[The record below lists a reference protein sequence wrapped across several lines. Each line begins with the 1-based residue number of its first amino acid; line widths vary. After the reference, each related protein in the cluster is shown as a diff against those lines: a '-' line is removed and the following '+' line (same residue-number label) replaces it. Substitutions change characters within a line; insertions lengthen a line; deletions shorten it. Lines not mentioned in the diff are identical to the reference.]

1 MTISSTST
9 LTEVAV
15 AVASALSQAGIDA
28 VLTGGACATAYSEG
42 AYVSH
47 DLDFIVRSGGTRRD
61 LNAAMGT
68 AGFHR
73 DGDRYAHPDSMF
85 FVEFPRGPLAIG
97 DDLDI
102 QPVRLSISGGS
113 VMALSATDACRDRLA
128 AFFHWTDRQSFAAA
142 VAIARVAQ
150 VDMAVIQQ
158 WSSDEGFRERF
169 EEFRDALAK
178 T

>member
-15 AVASALSQAGIDA
+15 AVAGALSDAGIDA
-28 VLTGGACATAYSEG
+28 VLTGGACATAYSRG
-42 AYVSH
+42 AYLSH
-47 DLDFIVRSGGTRRD
+47 DLDFIVRRGGSRRSLD
-61 LNAAMGT
+61 DAMRT
-68 AGFHR
+68 VGFHR
-73 DGDRYAHPDSMF
+73 DGDRYVHPDSTF

-102 QPVRLSISGGS
+102 QPVRLSISGGT

-142 VAIARVAQ
+142 VAIARVEQ
-150 VDMAVIQQ
+150 VNMSAIQQ

-169 EEFRDALAK
+169 EEFRDAVTKA
-178 T
+178 